1 MSIYKRGEVYW
12 YSFMFRGERI
22 QGSTHQGDRKA
33 AGNMEEARKTALAQ
47 EYQDR
52 EQRAA
57 KLGCQPEDLVRC
69 LFCEKLFNRSAAVI
83 TRHGQFCG
91 KSHRDQWERDHVTVP
106 TLREFESLFMDSV
119 KTRKADKPGTVDFY
133 QRKFQKLLEFTPLAD
148 SRLDQIDAGLIESYV
163 QHRSKVV
170 CCASVNREL
179 ATLRKALRLALKW
192 NVIDRVPSFSL
203 FSEDGRERTYVLS
216 QTDERNYLE
225 FAPQPLHD
233 LALLIL
239 DGGERIGEPRT
250 AEWANVHIEP
260 APGAKYGY
268 IHIPKGKSK
277 RAKRNVPLTGRVRA
291 MLESRWAEHK
301 GQSRWV
307 FPSDDGSGP
316 VSYSTVRDQHQVLR
330 EKLKLPADFVIHSMR
345 HTFLTRLGESGAGAF
360 EIMRVA
366 GHSSVTVS
374 QKYVHPS
381 PESIERAFERL
392 ETMNTKA
399 QAALPAMTEERGQ
412 EVEGT
417 KLLPTVL
424 TTVEEGEI
432 DAPKEVI

>member
-1 MSIYKRGEVYW
+1 MSIYKRGGVYW
-12 YSFMFRGERI
+12 YDFKFRGQRV
-22 QGSTHQGDRKA
+22 QGSTQQGDRKVA
-33 AGNMEEARKTALAQ
+33 FDKQSERRAELVQECRAREKK
-47 EYQDR
+47 
-52 EQRAA
+52 A
-57 KLGCQPEDLVRC
+57 KELGCPPADLIPC
-69 LFCEKLFNRSAAVI
+69 LYCGELFNRSVAIV

-119 KTRKADKPGTVDFY
+119 KTRKADKPGTIDFY
-133 QRKFQKLLEFTPLAD
+133 QRKLQRLLDFTPLAD
-148 SRLDQIDAGLIESYV
+148 TRLDQIDAGLIESYV

-192 NVIDRVPSFSL
+192 NTIDRVPSFSL
-203 FSEDGRERTYVLS
+203 FSEDGRERTFVLS
-216 QTDERNYLE
+216 QADERNYLE

-239 DGGERIGEPRT
+239 DGGERVGEPRT
-250 AEWANVHIEP
+250 AEWANVHLEP
-260 APGAKYGY
+260 APGAKFGY
-268 IHIPKGKSK
+268 IYIPRGKSR
-277 RAKRNVPLTGRVRA
+277 RAKRNVPLTERVRA
-291 MLESRWAEHK
+291 MLQARLTEQSGK
-301 GQSRWV
+301 SRWV
-307 FPSDDGSGP
+307 FPSEDGAGP

-330 EKLKLPADFVIHSMR
+330 EKLKLPAGFVIHSMR
-345 HTFLTRLGESGAGAF
+345 HTALTRLGESGAGAF

-399 QAALPAMTEERGQ
+399 RAALPAMTETRGQ
-412 EVEGT
+412 NVET
-417 KLLPTVL
+417 TRLLPTVF

-432 DAPKEVI
+432 DAPKEVV